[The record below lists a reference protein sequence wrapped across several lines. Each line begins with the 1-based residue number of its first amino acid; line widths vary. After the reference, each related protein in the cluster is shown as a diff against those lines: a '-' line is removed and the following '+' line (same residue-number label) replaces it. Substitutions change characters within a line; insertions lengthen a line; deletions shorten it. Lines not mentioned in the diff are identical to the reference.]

1 MIVGKKKAAPPPPP
15 ANKSEEPQPQ
25 KEDHEKL
32 LLESIANRDY
42 SGAATYIEFMRD
54 ELNLPYTKELAL
66 WHGYSLFH
74 LGEYT
79 QAIDV
84 YERLLE
90 EEPEDTSLNLYIA
103 SCQFYN
109 QDYEKARASAEK
121 GPSGD
126 FRTRLLFHI
135 AHQLQDEQ
143 QLFQAHSQLV
153 GTMEN
158 QLCLAAIHYL
168 RANYSD
174 AIEIYRRILQQ
185 NPTFL
190 ALNVYIAMCEFK
202 LDHFDESNE
211 SVDQYLAVNSD
222 SAVGLNL
229 KACDYLRLFDAEI
242 AESQLLQIKKFSS
255 ASYNFVNGLIQH
267 NVVVFHNGED
277 GFQVLPPLV
286 NSLPEARF
294 NLAVLYLRENNA
306 TEAYNLLQNYVPIDV
321 SESIL
326 KATAMLAYGQLSM
339 EATLIE
345 EANAT
350 FAEVGDM
357 VVVRDTVPGRECMA
371 TSKFILGEYEESLRY
386 LSTIEQHVGE
396 TDEFNYNK
404 AMALAALSRWAEAE
418 QHFLLV
424 KSPQYTSEIYY
435 TSWLARCYIKN
446 GKMESAWNLY
456 LEATQTEDAK
466 TLLQIISI
474 EGFLSGDYYYAMRA
488 YDLLY
493 KFSGEPT
500 NREGMIASA
509 VAVFR
514 GVLSKTETPDK
525 LSDVLGCLS
534 SEPEAAETYQIIQ
547 DYIDTYGEAENA
559 Y

>member
-1 MIVGKKKAAPPPPP
+1 MIVGKRKATPPP
-15 ANKSEEPQPQ
+15 APANKAEQPQPQ

-74 LGEYT
+74 FGDYT
-79 QAIDV
+79 QAIEV

-109 QDYEKARASAEK
+109 QDYLKARASAEK
-121 GPSGD
+121 GPNGD

-135 AHQLQDEQ
+135 AHQLHDEQ

-168 RANYSD
+168 RANYPD

-185 NPTFL
+185 NPSFL
-190 ALNVYIAMCEFK
+190 ALHVYIAMCEFK

-229 KACDYLRLFDAEI
+229 KACDYLRLFDSEI

-255 ASYNFVNGLIQH
+255 ASYTFVNALIQH

-286 NSLPEARF
+286 HSLPEAKF

-306 TEAYNLLQNYVPIDV
+306 AEAYNLLQNYVPVDV

-326 KATAMLAYGQLSM
+326 KATAMLAYGQMSG
-339 EATLIE
+339 EASLIE

-357 VVVRDTVPGRECMA
+357 VVVRDTVPGRQCMA
-371 TSKFILGEYEESLRY
+371 TSKFILGEYEECLRF
-386 LSTIEQHVGE
+386 LATIEQHLAE
-396 TDEFNYNK
+396 IDEYNYNK
-404 AMALAALSRWAEAE
+404 GMALAALSRWAEAE
-418 QHFLLV
+418 QYFLLV
-424 KSPQYTSEIYY
+424 RNSHYKTEIYY

-446 GKMESAWNLY
+446 GKMERAWNLY

-474 EGFLSGDYYYAMRA
+474 DGFGSGDYYYAMRA
-488 YDLLY
+488 FDLLY
-493 KFSGEPT
+493 KFSGDPT

-514 GVLSKTETPDK
+514 GVLTKTEIPER
-525 LSDVLGCLS
+525 LGEALACLS
-534 SEPEAAETYQIIQ
+534 SEPEAADVYQTIQ
-547 DYIDTYGEAENA
+547 NYLDTYGGQNS